1 MIFLL
6 CFLQYP
12 STETDSGGE
21 EMKMVRLPRKVPDVG
36 SRDLLLR
43 LLHTQPTKR
52 LRSLRTLQTI
62 AFYKNFNFEDVK
74 LKKVCWSVLPTPNEC
89 QLLQVR
95 PIDLLPGAPQ
105 EEVVEFDGF
114 DESFDTVL

>member
-1 MIFLL
+1 MLTGK
-6 CFLQYP
+6 YP

-21 EMKMVRLPRKVPDVG
+21 EMKTVRLPRKVPDVG

-74 LKKVCWSVLPTPNEC
+74 LKKV
-89 QLLQVR
+89 R

>member
-1 MIFLL
+1 ML
-6 CFLQYP
+6 
-12 STETDSGGE
+12 TG
-21 EMKMVRLPRKVPDVG
+21 KVRCCSSHPDAENPDHGQVARKVPDVG

-74 LKKVCWSVLPTPNEC
+74 LKKV
-89 QLLQVR
+89 
-95 PIDLLPGAPQ
+95 
-105 EEVVEFDGF
+105 
-114 DESFDTVL
+114 